1 MARTPG
7 PLLATTCCA
16 LVLGCAGQKPLPQ
29 TAAEPAA
36 PPPAAKPSSPSTPGP
51 TEPVAPVVAKLD
63 STGADPRVEVLV
75 EDMDFSGVRTR
86 LVPHVMGRGWMLSVN
101 KGDSIEFLRPADP
114 GLAQMLFGLVPEP
127 GTRIRLRFRLA
138 TVPGGVKISS
148 MGHLI
153 GRNGPL
159 PYRASKELLAQSL
172 EELKHDLLT
181 APVSTEPQVDRLK
194 TKSKAKH

>member
-1 MARTPG
+1 MARTLG
-7 PLLATTCCA
+7 PLLATTCFA
-16 LVLGCAGQKPLPQ
+16 LILGCAGNPAPQ
-29 TAAEPAA
+29 PSVPEAA
-36 PPPAAKPSSPSTPGP
+36 PPQPAAKLVPPATANPS
-51 TEPVAPVVAKLD
+51 EPAPPVVAKLD
-63 STGADPRVEVLV
+63 STSADPRVEVLV

-114 GLAQMLFGLVPEP
+114 GLAQMLFGLVPDP
-127 GTRIRLRFRLA
+127 GTRIRLRFRLT
-138 TVPGGVKISS
+138 TVPGGVKIAS

-159 PYRASKELLAQSL
+159 PYRASAALLTQSL

-181 APVSTEPQVDRLK
+181 APVSTETQVDRIK
-194 TKSKAKH
+194 PKSKPKH